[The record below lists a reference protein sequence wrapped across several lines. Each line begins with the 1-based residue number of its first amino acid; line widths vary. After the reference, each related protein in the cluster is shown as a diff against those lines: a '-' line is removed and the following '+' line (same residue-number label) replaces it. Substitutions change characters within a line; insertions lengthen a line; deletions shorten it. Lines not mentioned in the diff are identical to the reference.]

1 MGQEFIGTLHQHMPT
16 NLMSLTFQR
25 AQIYIDCDFAR
36 QEPLTRSK
44 FSLLWLSLELS
55 SLSGLESA
63 SILNGAAVKS

>member
-44 FSLLWLSLELS
+44 FSHSCGSPWS
-55 SLSGLESA
+55 
-63 SILNGAAVKS
+63 